1 MLSMVPVCVAEERE
15 RASPGPADEVLCRA
29 VRNSG
34 TATGG
39 DEMSESEIAALEAD
53 VKGLKGELADLSA
66 LLLKVQAE
74 TLRLARRCALP
85 SAE

>member
-1 MLSMVPVCVAEERE
+1 MAEERE
-15 RASPGPADEVLCRA
+15 RASPGPADGAFRKA

-39 DEMSESEIAALEAD
+39 DEMSESEIVALEAD
-53 VKGLKGELADLSA
+53 VQGLKGELADLSA
-66 LLLKVQAE
+66 LLLEVQAV